1 MMNIFRV
8 MKDKLHLMA
17 LMLLFL
23 VVEVYC
29 DLSLPSYTAD
39 IVDMGIRNADF
50 NVIYSV
56 GLSMVGMVAIS
67 TVATVVVAYFSSI
80 VSSRYARDL
89 REVVFKRILG
99 FSNHE
104 LNRFSRASLI
114 TRSTNDINQ
123 IQNVMGMLFRTLL
136 FAPIIALGGIIK
148 VLEIGSDLSWIIVL
162 AFVSVSVLLV
172 FVIRNVLPAF
182 RRTQIIVDY
191 INRVSREILLG
202 VPVIKAFVRQDY
214 ENQRFDRFNVEYRDV
229 NLRVYRILFL
239 MIPAMTL
246 IMNLMIV
253 LILYFGLFD
262 VLDGRLLTGD
272 VIAFVQYS
280 TQIVTSFIM
289 IGSLTIMLPR
299 VLISARR
306 VEEVLSTEGSI
317 IGGVH
322 ASCEGD
328 AILEFRNV
336 SYRYPNAL
344 RDTLHDVTFS
354 LCPGRVTAIIGGTG
368 SGKSTILSL
377 IPRLQDVT
385 SGVILLDGRNIRDYD
400 LNYLRS
406 KTAIV
411 PQDAVLFSGTVADN
425 LRRGKSD
432 ASDDELLGAL
442 KVADACDFVG
452 SLDMDVSQGG
462 ANFSGGQKQRLSIAR
477 AVVGGHDFYLFDDC
491 FSALDVATESL
502 VKSNLV
508 DVTSNASVLMVS
520 QRVSSIMDADEIIVL
535 DDGRIVDKGTHD
547 ELLGRCSIYGEIFSS
562 QMGSMGGRD
571 A

>member
-1 MMNIFRV
+1 MMKILEV
-8 MKDKLHLMA
+8 MWDKLHLIA
-17 LMLLFL
+17 LMIVFL

-29 DLSLPSYTAD
+29 DLSLPSYTAT
-39 IVDMGIRNADF
+39 IVDVGIRNMDF
-50 NVIYSV
+50 GVISSV
-56 GLSMVGMVAIS
+56 GFNMIMMVAIS
-67 TVATVVVAYFSSI
+67 TVATVIVAYFSSI

-136 FAPIIALGGIIK
+136 FAPIIALGGILK

-162 AFVSVSVLLV
+162 AFILVSVLLV
-172 FVIRNVLPAF
+172 FVIHNVLPAF
-182 RRTQIIVDY
+182 KRTQIIVDY

-214 ENQRFDRFNVEYRDV
+214 ENQRFDGYNVEYRSV

-253 LILYFGLFD
+253 LILYFGLFN
-262 VLDGRLLTGD
+262 VLDGNLLTGD

-280 TQIVTSFIM
+280 TQIVMSFIM

-299 VLISARR
+299 VVISARR
-306 VEEVLSTEGSI
+306 VEEVLATSASIVGGS
-317 IGGVH
+317 H
-322 ASCEGD
+322 ASTSDESV
-328 AILEFRNV
+328 LEFRGV
-336 SYRYPNAL
+336 SYCYPNAE
-344 RDTLHDVTFS
+344 RDTLHDVSFT
-354 LCPGRVTAIIGGTG
+354 LYPGRVTAIIGGTG
-368 SGKSTILSL
+368 SGKSTILGL

-385 SGVILLDGRNIRDYD
+385 GGMILLDGRDVREYD
-400 LNYLRS
+400 LHYLRD
-406 KTAIV
+406 KIALV
-411 PQDAVLFSGTVADN
+411 PQDAVLFSGSVASN
-425 LRRGKSD
+425 LRRGNSS
-432 ASDDELLGAL
+432 ASDEDLMNAL
-442 KVADACDFVG
+442 RIACACEFVD

-477 AVVGGHDFYLFDDC
+477 AIVGEHEFYLFDDC

-502 VKSNLV
+502 IKSNLEA
-508 DVTSNASVLMVS
+508 VTGGASVLMVS
-520 QRVSSIMDADEIIVL
+520 QRISSIMDADEIIVL
-535 DDGRIVDKGTHD
+535 DEGRVVDKGTHS
-547 ELLGRCSIYGEIFSS
+547 ELLERCTVYDEIYSS
-562 QMGSMGGRD
+562 QRGFVGGRD